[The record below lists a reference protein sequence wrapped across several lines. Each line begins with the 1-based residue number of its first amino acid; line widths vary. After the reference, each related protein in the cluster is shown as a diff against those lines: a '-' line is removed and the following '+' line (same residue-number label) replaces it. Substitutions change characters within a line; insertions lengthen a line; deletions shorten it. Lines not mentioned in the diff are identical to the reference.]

1 LRWKLGSSNYKEIS
15 AMTFAKRILGKEGPE
30 VSALGLGCMGMSEF
44 YGHSDRE
51 AALATIATALQAGI
65 TLLDTGDF
73 YGMGHNEMLLAEA
86 LRGKRDKAFIQ
97 VKFGAQ
103 RGPDGAF
110 LGIDARPSSVKTAL
124 AYSLRRLGTD
134 YVDLY
139 QTGLDHAVPIEE
151 TIGAIGDLVA
161 QGYVRHVGI
170 TNVDADTIQRA
181 HKTHKITAL
190 QSEYGLMSRDIEH
203 EILPLCREL
212 GIATTAYGVLGRGLL
227 TGSKGSGEG
236 DFRNILYPRFQG
248 ENLTRNERLAAALA
262 MVAQSEG
269 ITAAQA
275 AIAWVASR
283 GADII
288 PLVGARTVERLT
300 EALSSPLKLSQES
313 LSAIEKAVPE
323 DAVGGER
330 FMVAH

>member
-1 LRWKLGSSNYKEIS
+1 
-15 AMTFAKRILGKEGPE
+15 MTFAKRALGEGGPE

-44 YGHSDRE
+44 YGRSDQE
-51 AALATIATALQAGI
+51 ASLATIAAALEAGI

-73 YGMGHNEMLLAEA
+73 YGMGRNEMLLSEA

-110 LGIDARPSSVKTAL
+110 LGIDARPASVKTAL
-124 AYSLRRLGTD
+124 AYTLRRLGTD

-139 QTGLDHAVPIEE
+139 QTGLDPAVPIED
-151 TIGAIGDLVA
+151 TIGAIGDLVQ

-170 TNVDADTIQRA
+170 TNADADTIRRA
-181 HKTHKITAL
+181 RNAHPITAL
-190 QSEYGLMSRDIEH
+190 QFEYSLMSRDIERA
-203 EILPLCREL
+203 ILPLCREL
-212 GIATTAYGVLGRGLL
+212 GIGITAYGVLSRGLL

-248 ENLTRNERLAAALA
+248 ENLTQNEQLAAALA
-262 MVAQSEG
+262 KVAESEG

-283 GADII
+283 GQDII
-288 PLVGARTVERLT
+288 PLIGARTVERLA
-300 EALSSPLKLSQES
+300 EALTSPLQLSDEA
-313 LSAIEKAVPE
+313 LSAIEDAVPE
-323 DAVGGER
+323 EAVRGDR
-330 FMVAH
+330 FMAA

>member
-1 LRWKLGSSNYKEIS
+1 
-15 AMTFAKRILGKEGPE
+15 MTFTKRTLGKDGPD

-44 YGHSDRE
+44 YGRSDRE
-51 AALATIATALQAGI
+51 AALATITAALEAGI
-65 TLLDTGDF
+65 TLLDTADF
-73 YGMGHNEMLLAEA
+73 YGMGHNEMLLSEA
-86 LRGKRDKAFIQ
+86 LRGKRHQAFIQ

-110 LGIDARPSSVKTAL
+110 VGIDARPASVKTAL

-139 QTGLDHAVPIEE
+139 QTGLDPAVPIEE
-151 TIGAIGDLVA
+151 TIGAIGDLVQ

-170 TNVDADTIQRA
+170 TNVDADTLRRA
-181 HKTHKITAL
+181 HRTHPIAAL
-190 QSEYGLMSRDIEH
+190 QFEYSLMSRDIEH

-212 GIATTAYGVLGRGLL
+212 EIGITAYGVLSRGLL
-227 TGSKGSGEG
+227 TGSRGSGEG

-248 ENLTRNERLAAALA
+248 ENLTQNERLAAALA
-262 MVAQSEG
+262 KAADNEG

-283 GADII
+283 GPDII
-288 PLVGARTVERLT
+288 PLVGARSVERLT
-300 EALSSPLKLSQES
+300 EAITSPLQLSKEA
-313 LSAIEKAVPE
+313 LSEIEKAVPQE
-323 DAVGGER
+323 AVGGER
-330 FMVAH
+330 FMVAR

>member
-1 LRWKLGSSNYKEIS
+1 
-15 AMTFAKRILGKEGPE
+15 M
-30 VSALGLGCMGMSEF
+30 
-44 YGHSDRE
+44 
-51 AALATIATALQAGI
+51 
-65 TLLDTGDF
+65 
-73 YGMGHNEMLLAEA
+73 
-86 LRGKRDKAFIQ
+86 
-97 VKFGAQ
+97 
-103 RGPDGAF
+103 
-110 LGIDARPSSVKTAL
+110 
-124 AYSLRRLGTD
+124 
-134 YVDLY
+134 DLY
-139 QTGLDHAVPIEE
+139 QTGLDPAVPIEE

-170 TNVDADTIQRA
+170 TNADTDTIRRA
-181 HKTHKITAL
+181 HQTHKITAL
-190 QSEYGLMSRDIEH
+190 QFEYGLMSRDIEH

-212 GIATTAYGVLGRGLL
+212 GIGITAYGVLGRGLL
-227 TGSKGSGEG
+227 TGSKGSGDG

-248 ENLTRNERLAAALA
+248 DNLTRNQRLAAALA

-288 PLVGARTVERLT
+288 PLVGARTVERLN
-300 EALSSPLKLSQES
+300 EALSSPLHLSLES

-330 FMVAH
+330 FMAAH

>member
-1 LRWKLGSSNYKEIS
+1 
-15 AMTFAKRILGKEGPE
+15 MTFAKRTLGKGGPE

-44 YGHSDRE
+44 YGRSDRE
-51 AALATIATALQAGI
+51 AALATIAAALEVGV

-86 LRGKRDKAFIQ
+86 LRGKRDMAFIQ
-97 VKFGAQ
+97 VKFGPQ

-134 YVDLY
+134 HVDLY
-139 QTGLDHAVPIEE
+139 QTGLDPAVPVEE

-170 TNVDADTIQRA
+170 TNVDADTIRRA
-181 HKTHKITAL
+181 HKTHTITAL
-190 QSEYGLMSRDIEH
+190 QFEYGLMSRDIEH
-203 EILPLCREL
+203 EVLPVCREL
-212 GIATTAYGVLGRGLL
+212 GIGITAYGVLSRGLL

-236 DFRNILYPRFQG
+236 DYRNILYPRFQG
-248 ENLTRNERLAAALA
+248 ENLTQNERLAAALA
-262 MVAQSEG
+262 MVAQREG

-300 EALSSPLKLSQES
+300 EALASPLQLSQEA
-313 LSAIEKAVPE
+313 LSSIEKAVPE